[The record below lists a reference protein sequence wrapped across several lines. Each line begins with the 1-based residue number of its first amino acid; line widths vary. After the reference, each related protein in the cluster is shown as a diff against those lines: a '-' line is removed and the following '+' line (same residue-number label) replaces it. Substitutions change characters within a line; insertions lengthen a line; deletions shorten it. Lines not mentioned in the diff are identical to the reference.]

1 MCNKKTLTESILKDV
16 SFHRERLSELF
27 NEIKELVKD
36 KSVPLEIRWELFD
49 EFDDGDERWYI
60 PDFPVI
66 LGIKNLEDGIY
77 WERYRTFDIF
87 SFIEKIQESLIEHNN
102 IYEEAVEYFNIPSDL
117 EPTDDQLKYIVEN
130 KFMPEFKEWVL
141 DNFLY
146 KLTFDW

>member
-1 MCNKKTLTESILKDV
+1 MCNEKALAESILKDV

-36 KSVPLEIRWELFD
+36 KSVPLEIRWELFK
-49 EFDDGDERWYI
+49 EFDDGDELWYI
-60 PDFPVI
+60 PDFPTI
-66 LGIKNLEDGIY
+66 LGIYELGDVIY
-77 WERYRTFDIF
+77 LERYRTLDIF
-87 SFIEKIQESLIEHNN
+87 TFIEIVEESLIEHNN

-117 EPTDDQLKYIVEN
+117 EPTDDQLIYIVEN

-146 KLTFDW
+146 KFTFDW